1 MQHFISDLHL
11 CPEQAETARAFQAYL
26 RGPATGAS
34 DLWILGDLFEYWTGD
49 DDLSSPFHAEM
60 TAALAELAGT
70 GTQLHVMVGNRDFLL
85 GQAFAR
91 AAAAELVAE
100 PVCISLMGE
109 TTVLMHGDALCT
121 DDVAYQQFR
130 TMVRNPAWQ
139 AQFLAQPQA
148 VRHKLAADLRAKS
161 EMGKQEK
168 ADDIMDVNAAA
179 VAAAFDAHAA
189 SRMIHGHTHR
199 PARHALTVNGLLRER
214 WVLADW
220 HGQANWLQVDS
231 SGWAL
236 RSL

>member
-11 CPEQAETARAFQAYL
+11 CPEQAETAQAFQAYL
-26 RGPATGAS
+26 RGPAADAS

-60 TAALAELAGT
+60 TAAIAALAGT
-70 GTQLHVMVGNRDFLL
+70 GTQVHVLVGNRDFLL
-85 GQAFAR
+85 GQTFAG

-100 PVCISLMGE
+100 PVCIKLMGE
-109 TTVLMHGDALCT
+109 MTVLMHGDALCT

-130 TMVRNPAWQ
+130 ALVRNPAWQ

-148 VRHKLAADLRAKS
+148 VRHKIAADLRAKS

-199 PARHALTVNGLLRER
+199 PARHTLTVSGLPRER

-220 HGQANWLQVDS
+220 HGRANWLQVDR

>member
-26 RGPATGAS
+26 RGPAADAS
-34 DLWILGDLFEYWTGD
+34 ELWILGDLFEYWTGD

-60 TAALAELAGT
+60 TAALAALAGT
-70 GTQLHVMVGNRDFLL
+70 GTQVHVLVGNRDFLL

-130 TMVRNPAWQ
+130 AMVRNPAWQ

-199 PARHALTVNGLLRER
+199 PARHTLTVNGLPRER

-231 SGWAL
+231 SGWAV

>member
-130 TMVRNPAWQ
+130 SMVRNPAWQ

-199 PARHALTVNGLLRER
+199 PARHALTVNGLPRER

>member
-109 TTVLMHGDALCT
+109 TTVLMHGDSLCT

-199 PARHALTVNGLLRER
+199 PARHALTVNGLPRER

-231 SGWAL
+231 SGWGL

>member
-85 GQAFAR
+85 GQTFAL

-109 TTVLMHGDALCT
+109 TTVLMHGDSLCT

-139 AQFLAQPQA
+139 AQFLAQPQV

-168 ADDIMDVNAAA
+168 ADDIMDVNAEA

-199 PARHALTVNGLLRER
+199 PARHALTVNGLPRER

-231 SGWAL
+231 SGWGL

>member
-34 DLWILGDLFEYWTGD
+34 DLWVLGDLFEYWTGD

-109 TTVLMHGDALCT
+109 TTVLMHGDSLCT

-130 TMVRNPAWQ
+130 TMVRSPAWQ

-168 ADDIMDVNAAA
+168 ADDIMDVNAAT

-199 PARHALTVNGLLRER
+199 PARHALTVNGLPRER

-231 SGWAL
+231 SGWGL